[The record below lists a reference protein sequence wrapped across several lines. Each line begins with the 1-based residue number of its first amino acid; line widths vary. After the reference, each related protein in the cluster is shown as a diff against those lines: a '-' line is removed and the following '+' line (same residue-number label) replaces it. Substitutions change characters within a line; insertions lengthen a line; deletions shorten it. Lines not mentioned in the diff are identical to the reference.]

1 MRNLRYRQMLNN
13 YKEKSAACAE
23 APAAAGAAA
32 NGAGIAARIAAVLI
46 CCAMVLTLASCG
58 PLKKVTEKDG
68 PMRVALI
75 ADIAGIDD
83 KGFNQQAY
91 EASRAFCEEY
101 GIPFTYY
108 APDKATR
115 YSYRNIFD
123 AAIASGYNVI
133 IACGNQY
140 AETVGEMSLKYPDIR
155 FIGLDMASADL
166 LSQTLGVNYDGEPSH
181 YDMSGYLGQ
190 NNTYLV
196 TFREDIAGY
205 LAGYA
210 AVRMGYRSLGFIGG
224 IEIPAVMRY
233 GYGFLQGIRDAAK
246 ETGNADKVLVRYAY
260 AGQFAASAEIT
271 AAMETWCQSG
281 TEAIFSCGGSIVS
294 SVAEAAARNGA
305 KVIGVDVDQKEELDA
320 YREGL
325 ALTSALKDLGACVKF
340 SLKTIHEGKW
350 DETIAGKQE
359 RLGLA
364 SAEDP
369 ALNYV
374 GLPVDST
381 QWNETFGVADYQALL
396 MKLLDGTLTSD
407 PATDH
412 LPEINFKLE
421 KREGTIL

>member
-1 MRNLRYRQMLNN
+1 MRNFRYRLIISERKQ
-13 YKEKSAACAE
+13 KCAAPTAR
-23 APAAAGAAA
+23 AAAH
-32 NGAGIAARIAAVLI
+32 GAGIGARIAAALI
-46 CCAMVLTLASCG
+46 CCAMVLALTSCG
-58 PLKKVTEKDG
+58 PLKKVTEEDG
-68 PMRVALI
+68 PMRVAMI
-75 ADIAGIDD
+75 ADAAGIDD

-91 EASRAFCEEY
+91 EACRDFCKEY
-101 GIPFTYY
+101 GIPYTYY

-133 IACGNQY
+133 IGCGNQY
-140 AETVGEMSLKYPDIR
+140 AETVGEMSLRYPEVR
-155 FIGLDMASADL
+155 FIGLDMSSADL
-166 LSQTLGVNYDGEPSH
+166 LSQALGVNYDGDPSH

-210 AVRMGYRSLGFIGG
+210 AVRLGYQSLGFIGG

-246 ETGNADKVLVRYAY
+246 ETGNEDKILVRYAY

-281 TEAIFSCGGSIVS
+281 TEVIFSCGGSIVS

-320 YREGL
+320 YRKGL

-340 SLKTIHEGKW
+340 SLKTIQEGKW

-381 QWNETFGVADYQALL
+381 QWNETFGVADYQLL
-396 MKLLDGTLTSD
+396 LEKLLDGTLSSD